1 VQPETAQPRT
11 SQPTELDGRRA
22 RRGRNREAVVDALLE
37 LFREGVLSPSVA
49 TVAERSGVSLR
60 SVFRYFD
67 DLDEMGRIAI
77 ARHTENVQHLFPL
90 AKIGEGNREDRIQR
104 LVDHRIALYDAVA
117 PVVRAT
123 MLRAPFQPVVAAG
136 LAERRAYLRDQIDEQ
151 FAPELAILPDTDRFV
166 VATAADALTSFET
179 LEVLRVDRALPLL
192 RCGTVMRGALDRLL
206 PGS

>member
-1 VQPETAQPRT
+1 MLPIVTQ
-11 SQPTELDGRRA
+11 QPTELDGRRA

-77 ARHTENVQHLFPL
+77 ARHTQNVQHLFPL
-90 AKIGEGNREDRIQR
+90 QQIGEGTREDRIR
-104 LVDHRIALYDAVA
+104 RVVDHRLALYAEVA
-117 PVVRAT
+117 PIVRAT

-136 LAERRAYLRDQIDEQ
+136 LAERRAYLRAQIDQQ
-151 FAPELAILPDTDRFV
+151 FAAELASLPDTERFV
-166 VATAADALTSFET
+166 VAAAADTLTSFEA
-179 LEVLRVDRALPLL
+179 LEVLAVDRGLPLPT
-192 RCGTVMRGALDRLL
+192 CGAVMSGALDRLL

>member
-1 VQPETAQPRT
+1 VTVQPNAGPA
-11 SQPTELDGRRA
+11 TELDGRRA
-22 RRGRNREAVVDALLE
+22 RRGRNREAVVDALLA

-49 TVAERSGVSLR
+49 NVAERSGVSLR

-77 ARHTENVQHLFPL
+77 ARHTQNVQHLFPL
-90 AKIGEGNREDRIQR
+90 PKIGEGTREDRIHR
-104 LVDHRIALYDAVA
+104 LVDHRLALYEEVA

-136 LAERRAYLRDQIDEQ
+136 LAERRAYLRGQIDEQ
-151 FAPELAILPDTDRFV
+151 FAPELAQLSDTDRFV
-166 VATAADALTSFET
+166 VASAADALTSFET
-179 LEVLRVDRALPLL
+179 LEVLRVDRELPML
-192 RCGTVMRGALDRLL
+192 RCGTAMRGSLDRVL